1 HRAEPPR
8 RLRDRPRRHAP
19 PGDAEDEG
27 DLPLL
32 AAQSGHDDHPPPRAA
47 RLPRRARRRFA
58 ARRARRGLPRL
69 RRRPRVSRRRVAAG
83 ALPPTAGAAHV
94 FEDRRPGGVARG
106 LRHRL
111 ARDDRPAQPGARALQ
126 REPARPGRRPRL
138 PGRSRACRPHAHVRA
153 AGARLSVGRA
163 RAPRDRLR
171 TLAGELHAGPGLRSR
186 ARPRSAAARR
196 DPRVRRRRREL
207 PSPPAHHGRHA
218 RDQRA
223 AVEAAGRVMAKTV
236 AIVHHADRRTDVH
249 MPYAPGIVVTRGR
262 LVFLSGVTAA
272 AVYHSHPHRDEEF
285 DLPPTMREQAVL
297 AMENL
302 KKTLAAA
309 GCGLRDLVSATRFLT
324 DVREQDD
331 LNRVWAEYLD
341 GHLPTTTTVE
351 VSRLATHPRCK
362 IEISAIAVTDDL
374 HGGPDMALNSH
385 GGPDMAPKPPT
396 LGPPRRSR
404 RGPR

>member
-1 HRAEPPR
+1 
-8 RLRDRPRRHAP
+8 
-19 PGDAEDEG
+19 
-27 DLPLL
+27 
-32 AAQSGHDDHPPPRAA
+32 
-47 RLPRRARRRFA
+47 
-58 ARRARRGLPRL
+58 
-69 RRRPRVSRRRVAAG
+69 
-83 ALPPTAGAAHV
+83 
-94 FEDRRPGGVARG
+94 
-106 LRHRL
+106 
-111 ARDDRPAQPGARALQ
+111 
-126 REPARPGRRPRL
+126 
-138 PGRSRACRPHAHVRA
+138 
-153 AGARLSVGRA
+153 
-163 RAPRDRLR
+163 
-171 TLAGELHAGPGLRSR
+171 
-186 ARPRSAAARR
+186 
-196 DPRVRRRRREL
+196 
-207 PSPPAHHGRHA
+207 
-218 RDQRA
+218 
-223 AVEAAGRVMAKTV
+223 MAKNV

-302 KKTLAAA
+302 KKTLEAA

-331 LNRVWAEYLD
+331 LNRVWADYLN

-362 IEISAIAVTDDL
+362 IEISAIAVTDD
-374 HGGPDMALNSH
+374 DSH
-385 GGPDMAPKPPT
+385 GGPEMAPNSDGGPEMAPKPPT